1 MKLTFCGAAGE
12 VTGSCFLFE
21 TGTVRFLVDCGMFQ
35 GSREVWAR
43 NVAPFEFDAASVDFV
58 ILTHAHIDHSGL
70 LPRLHAEG
78 FRGPVYATPA
88 TRDLLAVM
96 LPDSAHVMLAERERA
111 ASRGL
116 DFAVPYGMEE
126 ARAVLAQ
133 VAPVP
138 YAHQFDP
145 RPGISARLLDAGHI
159 LGSAYVELRLTARK
173 RSIRVLVSGDLG
185 RPGHPIVRDP
195 APPTEADVVLLEST
209 YGGRTHPPFGQ
220 TIEELAAILRRS
232 LEERGGIVLVPAF
245 AVGRTQDLLYCLN
258 GLSRSGRIR
267 PPQVFVDS
275 PMATEVTEITA
286 RHLELFDDEA
296 RRAASEPP
304 AAGMTM
310 HVSYTASVEESKALN
325 RLAGGAVIVAASGMC
340 DGGRIRHHLRN
351 RLSDPR
357 TTVLFIGFQAQG
369 TLGRRLAD
377 GAPSVRLFG
386 EEIRVRAEIAKL
398 DGFSA
403 HADQPALLAW
413 LRGLKRKPQ
422 SVYLVHGEPEASAA
436 LAAEIAAQQ
445 RLRCRIPRHGEAVT
459 L

>member
-21 TGTVRFLVDCGMFQ
+21 VGTTRFLVDCGMFQ
-35 GSREVWAR
+35 GPREVCAR
-43 NVAPFEFDAASVDFV
+43 NVAPFAFDATDIDFV

-70 LPRLHAEG
+70 LPRLRAEG
-78 FRGPVYATPA
+78 FRGPIYATPA
-88 TRDLLAVM
+88 TRDLVGVM
-96 LPDSAHVMLAERERA
+96 LPDSAHVLQAERERA
-111 ASRGL
+111 ASKGR
-116 DFAVPYGMEE
+116 DFAVPYSMEE

-133 VAPVP
+133 LEPMP
-138 YAHQFDP
+138 YAHEFEP
-145 RPGISARLLDAGHI
+145 KPGVSARLLDAGHI
-159 LGSAYVELRLTARK
+159 LGSAFVELRLAARG
-173 RSIRVLVSGDLG
+173 RIVRVLVSGDLG

-195 APPTEADVVLLEST
+195 VPATEADVVLLEST
-209 YGGRTHPPFGQ
+209 YGGRTHPPMER
-220 TIEELAAILRRS
+220 TVEELAAILRHS
-232 LEERGGIVLVPAF
+232 LEERGGILLVPAF
-245 AVGRTQDLLYCLN
+245 AVGRTQDLLYFLN
-258 GLSRSGRIR
+258 RLSRSGRIR
-267 PPQVFVDS
+267 PPRVFVDS

-296 RRAASEPP
+296 RRAASETP

-369 TLGRRLAD
+369 TLGRRLVD
-377 GAPSVRLFG
+377 GAPDVRLFG
-386 EEIRVRAEIAKL
+386 EEIAVRARIAKL

-413 LRGLKRKPQ
+413 LRGMRRVPERI
-422 SVYLVHGEPEASAA
+422 YLVHGEPDASAA
-436 LAAEIAAQQ
+436 LAAEIAGHQGPT
-445 RLRCRIPRHGEAVT
+445 CRIPRHGEAVT